1 MVQVPL
7 QRGEPAPPVNEGGRP
22 CGVDRP
28 GKGTGRAETL
38 PAQSAIEDEAML
50 TQHVQSLDV
59 KPHWARLLRLF
70 FRAVKPV
77 APKTGAGREC
87 TSHGHGREAG
97 EVGTRKTG
105 RGPDRAAG
113 QRWPG
118 ARPARRRGRQ
128 AAGVGV
134 ARRRARPAAAAGR
147 GRPDRRPQVSTRKKA
162 TGPDRAAGRRRPGAR
177 PARGRGRQA
186 AGVGVARRRARPAA
200 AAGRRWLGA
209 RPARGRGQQSKGSG
223 PPGAGHVQQGQR
235 ASAGQVLADVASSR
249 RGRGCPAPSTSSR
262 GSGPASAGCSPSSRA

>member
-177 PARGRGRQA
+177 PVRRRGRLGA
-186 AGVGVARRRARPAA
+186 AG
-200 AAGRRWLGA
+200 
-209 RPARGRGQQSKGSG
+209 
-223 PPGAGHVQQGQR
+223 
-235 ASAGQVLADVASSR
+235 R
-249 RGRGCPAPSTSSR
+249 RGRGCPAPNTSSSGS
-262 GSGPASAGCSPSSRA
+262 GSGPARSTAACEHQEEGHGARPGSGPALARCSPGSRAWPVGRRGRGRPAPSTPSSGSGPALARC